1 MKSSANAGSEENEES
16 LSKDESQKLPRQG
29 TRDSLSGEKL
39 NSFTA
44 QDSSQ
49 CPELTLLIELV
60 QETLAEDWV
69 EATSHHL
76 ERCQHCQMKIDRWLD
91 GTEGEKAD
99 GGLIPGYE
107 LGIELGRGGM
117 GVVYQAT
124 RQTTGEVV
132 ALKVLSPHFLENSDF
147 IKRFQ
152 QEVET
157 LNRLDHPGIVRIVD
171 SGVLRRQPW
180 FAMELIQG
188 PTLQDFL
195 GARPQPPLSTT
206 SFMLQILP
214 ALEVAHQ
221 NGIVHRDLKLNN
233 ILLQPLRPNHVG
245 REKDLAAYLPKIV
258 DFGVAKWLG
267 NTTELT
273 QTGEFIGSLEYMSP
287 EVLLGES
294 KGDPRS
300 DIYAVGVLLY
310 VLLVGRTPFQALT
323 IADLVRRIATEPPVS
338 PRQFD
343 SGIPLPLER
352 ICLKCLH
359 RYPKDR
365 YSTVQEVR
373 EDLERFSRGEQVHA
387 RPLALSRRL
396 QMWGQR
402 NPIPLIAIV
411 MGLLSIVLVFS
422 LMIRHQLQLS
432 REKEQ
437 TEASLR
443 IAVSTAEL
451 TFDRFY
457 KILGEL
463 KQDNMEFRSGGI
475 IDAMLEK
482 LLLIEEQRPND
493 ISLQLLLARLE
504 TSRAEEEKNLSLREQ
519 DASQSIAHLQRAQAL
534 IDRSIGR
541 TAKIRNGEYQIAALK
556 QHEYGCRLASE
567 IDRYQNKIDSARQLL
582 REGQE
587 AIETLRSAEPREGKH
602 ICRYLMLLTE
612 RSWLIWDDWTSQ
624 RSSDVL
630 TMEALVQYVKNVE
643 QAAKQLREIERDQDM
658 EAVRALRCAYGDLAE
673 WYFEL
678 GKLKD
683 PKHFETALAFN
694 ELATK
699 LAEREYAFLP
709 TADSA
714 NTAEK
719 LRANFRR
726 IEKFAEIPAAGWRDQ
741 RNSFYQEIQKL
752 APREMAGDRYLHL
765 HKAVQ
770 YELDVV
776 EKNLSSDYFLKLEQ
790 WQQLRRLLEETYLS
804 LNKDTASSIANEY
817 ENLRLRVEKR
827 IGAGP

>member
-1 MKSSANAGSEENEES
+1 MKTSANAGSEENEES
-16 LSKDESQKLPRQG
+16 LSKDESHKLPRQG

-39 NSFTA
+39 NSVTA
-44 QDSSQ
+44 QDFSE

-76 ERCQHCQMKIDRWLD
+76 ERCQRCQMKIERWLD
-91 GTEGEKAD
+91 GSDGEKS
-99 GGLIPGYE
+99 GVGLIPGYQ

-124 RQTTGEVV
+124 RQATGEVV

-171 SGVLRRQPW
+171 SGVMKRQPW

-195 GARPQPPLSTT
+195 GARPQTPWSAV

-233 ILLQPLRPNHVG
+233 ILLQPLRRPNHVEK
-245 REKDLAAYLPKIV
+245 EKDLALYPPKIV

-287 EVLLGES
+287 ELLLGDS

-323 IADLVRRIATEPPVS
+323 IADLIRRIATEPPVS

-373 EDLERFSRGEQVHA
+373 EDLERFSRGEQVNA

-402 NPIPLIAIV
+402 NPIPLTAIV
-411 MGLLSIVLVFS
+411 VGLLSIILVFS

-437 TEASLR
+437 T
-443 IAVSTAEL
+443 
-451 TFDRFY
+451 
-457 KILGEL
+457 
-463 KQDNMEFRSGGI
+463 
-475 IDAMLEK
+475 
-482 LLLIEEQRPND
+482 
-493 ISLQLLLARLE
+493 
-504 TSRAEEEKNLSLREQ
+504 
-519 DASQSIAHLQRAQAL
+519 
-534 IDRSIGR
+534 
-541 TAKIRNGEYQIAALK
+541 
-556 QHEYGCRLASE
+556 
-567 IDRYQNKIDSARQLL
+567 
-582 REGQE
+582 
-587 AIETLRSAEPREGKH
+587 
-602 ICRYLMLLTE
+602 
-612 RSWLIWDDWTSQ
+612 
-624 RSSDVL
+624 
-630 TMEALVQYVKNVE
+630 
-643 QAAKQLREIERDQDM
+643 
-658 EAVRALRCAYGDLAE
+658 
-673 WYFEL
+673 
-678 GKLKD
+678 
-683 PKHFETALAFN
+683 
-694 ELATK
+694 
-699 LAEREYAFLP
+699 
-709 TADSA
+709 
-714 NTAEK
+714 
-719 LRANFRR
+719 
-726 IEKFAEIPAAGWRDQ
+726 
-741 RNSFYQEIQKL
+741 
-752 APREMAGDRYLHL
+752 
-765 HKAVQ
+765 
-770 YELDVV
+770 
-776 EKNLSSDYFLKLEQ
+776 
-790 WQQLRRLLEETYLS
+790 
-804 LNKDTASSIANEY
+804 
-817 ENLRLRVEKR
+817 
-827 IGAGP
+827 